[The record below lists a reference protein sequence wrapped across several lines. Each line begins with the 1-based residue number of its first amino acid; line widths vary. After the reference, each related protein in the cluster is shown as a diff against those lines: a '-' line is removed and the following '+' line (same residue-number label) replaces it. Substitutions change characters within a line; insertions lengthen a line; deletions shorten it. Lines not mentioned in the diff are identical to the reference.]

1 MFVFSFRFYVLLG
14 LGLIPLSLSWSFPVL
29 RQFVFAYDTLIFL
42 LAIVDYFISR
52 RDGQKI
58 QVERKF
64 DSRFAIG
71 DKTKVTLHI
80 ENLSSRDLTIHI
92 KDERPPQMRIEGQID
107 SIVKVNAG
115 LYAEVSYGLTPP
127 RRGRYDFG
135 AIGIRF
141 LSRLGLVWCQTKVEK
156 SVVVKVYPS
165 IRRAK
170 EMELKSISTQSFMM
184 TQRKSLRRGEGREFE
199 SLRDYVYGD
208 EFRNI
213 SWTATARRAKLTTK
227 QYQVERNQTIIIAL
241 DAGRLMTGRVEN
253 ETKFDIAL
261 HASLAL
267 MLTTTRIGDN
277 AGLLIFGRKIKRFIP
292 PDKGYTHVDAVL
304 EATYDLEPELIEPS
318 YSRAFHFIAS
328 NVKKRALIV
337 VLTDLIDKESSNRL
351 LRALKLLRPRH
362 LPLVVTIGDK
372 DLNAVVS
379 SIPKNPKEIFIQS
392 AAEEIIQHRET
403 ALRMVESIGGLALD
417 VTTSNLAPKLIETY
431 LKIKEK
437 SLI

>member
-29 RQFVFAYDTLIFL
+29 RQFVFAYDALIFL
-42 LAIVDYFISR
+42 LAIADYFISR

-71 DKTKVTLHI
+71 DKTKITLHI

-115 LYAEVSYGLTPP
+115 SYAEVSYGLTPP

-379 SIPKNPKEIFIQS
+379 SIPQNPKEIFIQS